1 MAYDS
6 FADLDQ
12 LLSASSRPPQTFST
26 GQLAFLFAGELLPY
40 RIDDAELGKRL
51 PMLLHV
57 ALVLS
62 DSPNLTVRGG
72 RPKHLLPDSP
82 GMDLSSPPDDA
93 HDRWSGAEARVNA
106 FARESRESLFW
117 RTEDGGAEGSAF
129 FAPAKMTSL
138 VLRVM
143 GTLCRCCRTS
153 SRPGES

>member
-1 MAYDS
+1 MAGVAEAEAQPMAYDS

-62 DSPNLTVRGG
+62 DSPNLTVRSGAQSIFFQI
-72 RPKHLLPDSP
+72 SP
-82 GMDLSSPPDDA
+82 GMDLSSPA
-93 HDRWSGAEARVNA
+93 G
-106 FARESRESLFW
+106 
-117 RTEDGGAEGSAF
+117 
-129 FAPAKMTSL
+129 
-138 VLRVM
+138 
-143 GTLCRCCRTS
+143 RCS
-153 SRPGES
+153 